1 MSLTGLISRWRSDP
15 QTAPNFSTWQTTP
28 ARAADLRLLP
38 STMPSSLANALAARG
53 IVSLYSHQAQ
63 AWETARTG
71 KNIVLATGTASGKTL
86 AYNLPVLA
94 AWLENPQ
101 MRALYIFPTKA
112 LAQDQFANLE
122 ALQSALPGPQSS
134 FHNLKSAIYDG
145 DTSQTHRSAIRKN
158 GNIIFT
164 NPDMLHTGILPHH
177 TNWADF
183 FRNLRFVVIDEMHT
197 YRGVFGS
204 HFANVIRRLKRVA
217 EFYGTRPQFILTSA
231 TIGNP
236 QQLAERLIEAPVAL
250 LDQDG
255 SSRGQRHFLIYN
267 PPVVDEALGLRKS
280 SLMEAVRL
288 SQDLNAQ
295 AIQHVV
301 FARSRRSVE
310 ILLKY
315 LQEQGYPGQSYH
327 GSGNKESTTRP
338 LLSTATSDSIRGY
351 RSGYLPSQRRAIEKG
366 LRDGSVRAVVA
377 TNALELGIDIGGLG
391 AALLVGYP
399 GSIASTWQQAGRA
412 GRGDD
417 PALAVLVASAN
428 PLDQFLA
435 HHPDYFFGRSPEQ
448 ALINP
453 DHLII
458 LLNHLRCAMF
468 ELPFH
473 KGQGFGSLPAETVQD
488 YLDFLVTG
496 QEAHLSQDKYFWMA
510 DSYPSAALS
519 LRSASPENVI
529 LQVQDGN
536 APWTLGEVDTAS
548 APWMVHPHAVYLHE
562 GQQYFVQDL
571 DLAKQ
576 IATLIPVA
584 LDYYTEPQRQTEVKI
599 LTTVEQKGINPTL
612 DAFPKTSPHE
622 VPAPNI
628 SNRVAAP
635 APSSPVNP
643 PDLPSPEGGW
653 AGGNPQIGGE
663 GTVGQIGWGELQVT
677 LRVAGFKK
685 FSWLTRENLGLEP
698 LDLPPSEFQTTG
710 YWLALSDQSIEAL
723 RSAGAWTNDPNDY
736 GPGWNRLREAV
747 RRRDDYHCQVCGIPE
762 IAGRQHDVHH
772 KIPFRTFTS
781 LVEANRMENLITL
794 CSACHRK
801 AEQNVRMRSGLAGL
815 GNVLGQLAPLF
826 LMCAPGDLG
835 IHIDPTPATLGQPG
849 IVIYDDVPAGI
860 GFSQKLFEMH
870 AELMNRALQLVQ
882 ECDCKDGC
890 PSCVGPGG
898 ENGVGGKKE
907 TLELLKVFC
916 QGMPA

>member
-1 MSLTGLISRWRSDP
+1 MPINSALSRWRNDP
-15 QTAPNFSTWQTTP
+15 ETAPNFSTWQTSP
-28 ARAADLRLLP
+28 ARPANLHPFPADLP
-38 STMPSSLANALAARG
+38 TVLADALVVRG

-63 AWETARTG
+63 AWKAARAG
-71 KNIVLATGTASGKTL
+71 ENVVLATGTASGKTL

-94 AWLENPQ
+94 AWLENPDL
-101 MRALYIFPTKA
+101 RALYLFPTKA
-112 LAQDQFANLE
+112 LTQDQFANLTT
-122 ALQSALPGPQSS
+122 LQASIPNPRSKSL
-134 FHNLKSAIYDG
+134 NLKSAIYDG
-145 DTSQTHRSAIRKN
+145 DTAQSNRSAIRKD

-217 EFYGTRPQFILTSA
+217 EFYGARPQFILTSA

-236 QQLAERLIEAPVAL
+236 QELAERLIEASVTL
-250 LDQDG
+250 LERDG
-255 SSRGQRHFLIYN
+255 SSRGERHFLIYN

-280 SLMEAVRL
+280 SLLEAVRL
-288 SQDLNAQ
+288 SQELNAQ
-295 AIQHVV
+295 GIQHVV

-315 LQEQGYPGQSYH
+315 LQEVPSPPGR
-327 GSGNKESTTRP
+327 GARGEE
-338 LLSTATSDSIRGY
+338 IRGY

-366 LRDGSVRAVVA
+366 LRDGTVRAVVA

-412 GRGDD
+412 GRGDE
-417 PALAVLVASAN
+417 PAMAVLVASAS

-435 HHPDYFFGRSPEQ
+435 HHPDYFFGRSPEH

-468 ELPFH
+468 ELPFQ
-473 KGQGFGSLPAETVQD
+473 KDQGFGSLPAATVQE

-510 DSYPSAALS
+510 DSYPAAALS
-519 LRSASPENVI
+519 LRSASPENVV
-529 LQVQDGN
+529 LQVQDGS
-536 APWTLGEVDTAS
+536 APWTLGEVDMAS

-562 GQQYFVQDL
+562 GQQYFVQEL
-571 DLAKQ
+571 DFAKQ
-576 IATLIPVA
+576 TATLIPVA

-599 LTTVEQKGINPTL
+599 LSTVEQ
-612 DAFPKTSPHE
+612 A
-622 VPAPNI
+622 
-628 SNRVAAP
+628 
-635 APSSPVNP
+635 
-643 PDLPSPEGGW
+643 DLPSHSINPPSPPGRRAGESPQNGGK
-653 AGGNPQIGGE
+653 GL
-663 GTVGQIGWGELQVT
+663 VGQKGWGELQVT
-677 LRVAGFKK
+677 LHVAGFKK
-685 FSWLTRENLGLEP
+685 LRWFTRENLGLEP

-710 YWLALSDQSIEAL
+710 YWLALSDAAIEAL
-723 RSAGAWTNDPNDY
+723 RAAGAWTNDPNDY

-747 RRRDDYHCQVCGIPE
+747 RRRDGYRCQVCGTPE
-762 IAGRQHDVHH
+762 SAGRQHDVHH
-772 KIPFRTFTS
+772 KIPFRSFPS
-781 LVEANRMENLITL
+781 AAEANRMENLITL
-794 CSACHRK
+794 CSTCHRK

-826 LMCAPGDLG
+826 LMCDAGDLG
-835 IHIDPTPATLGQPG
+835 IHVDPTPATLGQPG

-860 GFSQKLFEMH
+860 GFSQKLFELH
-870 AELMNRALQLVQ
+870 DELLQRALELVQ

-898 ENGVGGKKE
+898 ENGAGGKRE
-907 TLELLKVFC
+907 TVEILKQLC
-916 QGMPA
+916 RREPI